1 MSSFLV
7 ATLAIFAHPAPF
19 GTRPSVKKRSTRGLV
34 KRWIAT
40 WIHHTLAQYTV
51 SRYVHSGQHTD
62 ARPAPVAGGMERPF
76 DPRRLRRPLSP
87 RCVRSNARSC
97 GGRFASPSRRTS
109 VECLKGGRTSA
120 PAAYLRTAFHCAY
133 SSGRHTAHGRYPA
146 ATAVC
151 SSAKNTRFLTY
162 WPRAIARSAA
172 RQSSLP

>member
-1 MSSFLV
+1 SFLV

-62 ARPAPVAGGMERPF
+62 ARPAPVVGGMERPF

-97 GGRFASPSRRTS
+97 GVDSPHLRGGHPSNASKAGGPAHLLPTSELPSTARTHQAGTRRMADTRPRRRSARRRRTRDS
-109 VECLKGGRTSA
+109 
-120 PAAYLRTAFHCAY
+120 
-133 SSGRHTAHGRYPA
+133 
-146 ATAVC
+146 
-151 SSAKNTRFLTY
+151 
-162 WPRAIARSAA
+162 
-172 RQSSLP
+172 